1 MVLVTL
7 LQLFLSLVDL
17 LAIAIVGV
25 LASLAISGVESRKPG
40 NRFNAILKLLH
51 LSNLSF
57 QQVVAILG
65 ILTGI
70 LLISRTLASVYLSR
84 KTLIFLSTRGAIIS
98 DTLVSKLLTQPI
110 SKIQSRS
117 SQLTV
122 FALTQGVET
131 IVIRILGAIAM
142 IVNDSTILL
151 VITIGLFAVDPVMA
165 LSAVLAFGIV
175 GLLLYKLMYK
185 RAQTLGEKYAE
196 LEVASQVSIIDALR
210 AFRELRVANRTNY
223 FAREIGMARK
233 TIATT
238 SAELSLMPNI
248 SKYVIESAVVLGA
261 ILIAGIQFSLS
272 DATHAAGTLSIFLAA
287 GARIAPAALRLQQ
300 GAVQIKGSIGS
311 AKPTLDL
318 ISELQS
324 VIYPPITID
333 FIELKHEGFVA
344 KVEIENVSLTYPD
357 KSEPAVCE
365 VSLTIEPGLTVA
377 FVGPSGAG
385 KTTLIDILIGVL
397 EPNIGNVKISGES
410 PLDAIAKWPGSI
422 AYVPQDVAIT
432 SGSIR
437 KNVALGYPVDASMD
451 PIIEDA
457 LRVAGL
463 LELVRG
469 LPDGLDTIVGERGT
483 RLSGGQRQRL
493 GIARAMFTKPV
504 LLVLDEATSALDG
517 ETELEVSDAID
528 QLSGSTTVI
537 QIAHR
542 LSTVRNADKVFYMD
556 GGKLLASGTFD
567 EVRNLVKDFDYQA
580 KLMGI

>member
-40 NRFNAILKLLH
+40 NRVNAILKLLH

-287 GARIAPAALRLQQ
+287 GARIAPAALRL
-300 GAVQIKGSIGS
+300 
-311 AKPTLDL
+311 
-318 ISELQS
+318 
-324 VIYPPITID
+324 
-333 FIELKHEGFVA
+333 
-344 KVEIENVSLTYPD
+344 
-357 KSEPAVCE
+357 
-365 VSLTIEPGLTVA
+365 
-377 FVGPSGAG
+377 
-385 KTTLIDILIGVL
+385 
-397 EPNIGNVKISGES
+397 
-410 PLDAIAKWPGSI
+410 
-422 AYVPQDVAIT
+422 
-432 SGSIR
+432 
-437 KNVALGYPVDASMD
+437 
-451 PIIEDA
+451 
-457 LRVAGL
+457 
-463 LELVRG
+463 
-469 LPDGLDTIVGERGT
+469 
-483 RLSGGQRQRL
+483 
-493 GIARAMFTKPV
+493 
-504 LLVLDEATSALDG
+504 
-517 ETELEVSDAID
+517 
-528 QLSGSTTVI
+528 
-537 QIAHR
+537 
-542 LSTVRNADKVFYMD
+542 
-556 GGKLLASGTFD
+556 
-567 EVRNLVKDFDYQA
+567 
-580 KLMGI
+580 